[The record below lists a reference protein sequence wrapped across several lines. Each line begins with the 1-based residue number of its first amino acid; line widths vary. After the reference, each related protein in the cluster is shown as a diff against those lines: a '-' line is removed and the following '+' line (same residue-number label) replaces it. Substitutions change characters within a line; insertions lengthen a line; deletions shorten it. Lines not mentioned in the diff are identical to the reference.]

1 MKIYSS
7 FLYARKLMFS
17 SGNFFSN
24 KNTLGKKSLMGA
36 VLCIGLSLVPLV
48 AILSVSNSMICGMTS
63 RIIQLSSHHIQV
75 SVSRDSI
82 YSMSAQLLQK
92 GALRLESIDG
102 VRKSYGEVQSN
113 ALAVANSFRSGAVVR
128 GVDKN
133 IFSSDVSFSS
143 LFKVVEGTTSLDE
156 KKSCVLG
163 QKIAGDLKLH
173 AGDTVR
179 IVTVQ
184 KNESSVTPR
193 VASFKVSGIVSSGY
207 QELDALWFF
216 ISVEDAFEC
225 LSSSSVR
232 CIIGLDVN
240 SPFSS
245 DFYLVTRKV
254 SSFLF
259 GDENFA
265 DSYALGWNDVNVSE
279 FENFA
284 STKALLLVVT
294 LLILLVASINI
305 SSALIMIVLERK
317 SEIAILKSMGQTSG
331 GIVLSFLIS
340 GFFAGLGGVAFGIP
354 CGLLCSVF
362 VNEIIVAIEW
372 VVNLF
377 SYAKSFFTSS
387 VPSSFH
393 LLDPAYYLQYITV
406 EIPWTEII
414 FIMFG
419 TLILSVLVSI
429 VPAIRAGREK
439 IVDTLRKS

>member
-7 FLYARKLMFS
+7 FIYARKLMFS
-17 SGNFFSN
+17 SGSFFSRR
-24 KNTLGKKSLMGA
+24 NTHGKKSLMGA

-48 AILSVSNSMICGMTS
+48 AILSVSNSMISGMTS
-63 RIIQLSSHHIQV
+63 RIIRLSSHHIQV
-75 SVSRDSI
+75 SVSRESI
-82 YSMSAQLLQK
+82 YSMSPDLFQK
-92 GALRLESIDG
+92 GSQRLESIG
-102 VRKSYGEVQSN
+102 GIIKSHAEVQSN

-128 GVDKN
+128 GVGRN
-133 IFSSDVSFSS
+133 AFSDDVDFSS
-143 LFKVVEGTTSLDE
+143 LFKVVEGSTSLEE

-184 KNESSVTPR
+184 KNESSVTPK
-193 VASFKVSGIVSSGY
+193 VASFRVSGIVSSGY

-216 ISVEDAFEC
+216 ISMEDAFEC

-232 CIIGLDVN
+232 YLIGLDVDD
-240 SPFSS
+240 PFSS
-245 DFYLVTRKV
+245 DFFQVSRKV

-259 GDENFA
+259 EDEDFS
-265 DSYALGWNDVNVSE
+265 DSYAMGWNEVNVSE

-331 GIVLSFLIS
+331 GIVLSFLIA
-340 GFFAGLGGVAFGIP
+340 GFFAGLAGVAFGIP

-362 VNEIIVAIEW
+362 VNEIISLIEW

-377 SYAKSFFTSS
+377 SYAKSFVTSS
-387 VPSSFH
+387 SPSSFH
-393 LLDPAYYLQYITV
+393 LLDPAYYLQDISV
-406 EIPWTEII
+406 EIPWAEII
-414 FIMFG
+414 CIMIG
-419 TLILSVLVSI
+419 TLVLSVLVSI
-429 VPAIRAGREK
+429 VPAVRAGREK